1 MLRGDGEKRW
11 SGCKTI
17 QTAKHC
23 AEMCQTCSSF
33 VIGESR
39 FAADICKLC
48 AEVCKACAI
57 ACDKISGGSIAKECA
72 AACRRCAEA
81 CVNAGAPVHA

>member
-48 AEVCKACAI
+48 AEVCKACAV
-57 ACDKISGGSIAKECA
+57 ACDKISGGVSRRNALQPA
-72 AACRRCAEA
+72 AVALRR
-81 CVNAGAPVHA
+81 V